1 MKVSIVVE
9 RLGQMKSDIRT
20 LKSSL
25 NENKIKFPHL
35 KKKTIINGAVGFA
48 LMVSVVAVVT
58 PFVKA
63 QSQRNNTGLDKPI
76 ELISIQKETVE
87 FIKLN
92 SIIINYA
99 NSTLDEIYSIAPYEL
114 TQEQKEMLLAKQYGL
129 MKYKDQISPTDSR
142 FQALSENTVQKI
154 SILLSAIDSF
164 LMTPSK
170 HQENMVK
177 LNLYTDEY
185 KKVTDTEQPLL
196 IELLNKTGMSY
207 EVLEDGQIHY
217 SYLTEN

>member
-9 RLGQMKSDIRT
+9 RIGQMKSDIRT
-20 LKSSL
+20 LKDSL
-25 NENKIKFPHL
+25 NENKKRFPHL

-58 PFVKA
+58 PLVKA
-63 QSQRNNTGLDKPI
+63 QSQRNNVGLDKPI

-92 SIIINYA
+92 SMIINYA

-129 MKYKDQISPTDSR
+129 MKYKDQISPSDSR
-142 FQALSENTVQKI
+142 FKSLSENTVQKI
-154 SILLSAIDSF
+154 TILLSAIDSY

-170 HQENMVK
+170 LQENMVK

-185 KKVTDTEQPLL
+185 KEATEIEQPLL